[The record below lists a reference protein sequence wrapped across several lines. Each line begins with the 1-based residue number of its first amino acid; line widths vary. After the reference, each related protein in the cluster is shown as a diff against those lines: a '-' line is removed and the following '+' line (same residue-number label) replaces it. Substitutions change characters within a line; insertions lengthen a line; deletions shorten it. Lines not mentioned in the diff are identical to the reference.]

1 MSDRTWNQIDAK
13 LYEEDWSRGARIV
26 AGVLLARCPNQ
37 YGVFDFPKGY
47 LRDLFEG
54 LYSGLEIDAFMQEWE
69 EAGFVKFYRKR
80 TVIWIRSKWKR
91 SGLPSDNH
99 WKGLKAHLMDFPEV
113 QEDFLSYYEPHWKGI
128 QSPSEPPRS
137 KPKPPVNPESESE
150 SESEKSKK
158 TSKKELSC
166 ADFQPELALLVDE
179 LFPDSEYS
187 GWTNGQR
194 LKQVDAL
201 DKLIRIDGFPQDEVF
216 EVLRFARK
224 DDFWNP
230 VFQSIPRLREDGQ
243 KKFRNMRG
251 QWLKAKTSPGA
262 VRKAMEDMDGKF
274 KEDRQVQL

>member
-150 SESEKSKK
+150 SDK
-158 TSKKELSC
+158 KKEKDLASKSD
-166 ADFQPELALLVDE
+166 ADIKNATLPPGNGKPPKPYIPIEERKANTPISRLVQQWFRHYLKYEQIRWSGDPAAMSGQAKILLKSHDYPTLIMAMGH
-179 LFPDSEYS
+179 LF
-187 GWTNGQR
+187 
-194 LKQVDAL
+194 
-201 DKLIRIDGFPQDEVF
+201 DKPHEKYRPHE
-216 EVLRFARK
+216 
-224 DDFWNP
+224 WN
-230 VFQSIPRLREDGQ
+230 FY
-243 KKFRNMRG
+243 
-251 QWLKAKTSPGA
+251 
-262 VRKAMEDMDGKF
+262 VRKIST
-274 KEDRQVQL
+274 LIP